1 MAIDIIDE
9 IMKHDDSEII
19 EYLFKEMSRVYRNI
33 TEAEDTSYVLAESC
47 RIEQIYLVL
56 REMNRRNK
64 ERGIK

>member
-33 TEAEDTSYVLAESC
+33 AEAEDTTYILAESC